1 MPTYSLDPIKV
12 KDHACA
18 FSVKGLSDVVKTWW
32 SHENKQKSR
41 NEDHY
46 EKIIEEILEI
56 SEDELYGLDD
66 EVPGT
71 KQHNLNW
78 EKIWP
83 TITFKYINVHE
94 RDVIFKLM
102 YGILPTKLRL

>member
-1 MPTYSLDPIKV
+1 M
-12 KDHACA
+12 
-18 FSVKGLSDVVKTWW
+18 
-32 SHENKQKSR
+32 
-41 NEDHY
+41 
-46 EKIIEEILEI
+46 KIIEEILEI
-56 SEDELYGLDD
+56 SKDELYGLDD

-83 TITFKYINVHE
+83 RITFKYINVHE
-94 RDVIFKLM
+94 RDVILKIM

>member
-1 MPTYSLDPIKV
+1 MHVHFLWRDFQTWLKPDP
-12 KDHACA
+12 
-18 FSVKGLSDVVKTWW
+18 W
-32 SHENKQKSR
+32 SHENKKDTR
-41 NEDHY
+41 NEDRY

-78 EKIWP
+78 EKIWSR
-83 TITFKYINVHE
+83 ITFKYV
-94 RDVIFKLM
+94 
-102 YGILPTKLRL
+102 RL

>member
-1 MPTYSLDPIKV
+1 MSTYSLDPIKV
-12 KDHACA
+12 KDHAYA

-32 SHENKQKSR
+32 SHENKQNTR

-46 EKIIEEILEI
+46 EKINEEILEI

-83 TITFKYINVHE
+83 RITFKYINIHE

-102 YGILPTKLRL
+102 HGILPTKLRL